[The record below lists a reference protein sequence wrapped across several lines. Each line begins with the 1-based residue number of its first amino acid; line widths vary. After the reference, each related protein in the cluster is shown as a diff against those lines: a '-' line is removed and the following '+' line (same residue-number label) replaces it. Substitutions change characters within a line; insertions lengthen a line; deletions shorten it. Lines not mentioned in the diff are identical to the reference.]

1 MVSYTK
7 EEMVGITELGK
18 SLGSYLDKVTSKV
31 NSKIAIIRRNK
42 PEAVIIPIE
51 EYELL
56 QKAYDALEQK
66 EVENILN
73 SISKEDKEVSHS
85 KIVEIDIWRKRLK
98 SPTLKKLLN
107 F

>member
-1 MVSYTK
+1 MEKNMVSYTK

-73 SISKEDKEVSHS
+73 SMSKEDKEISHS
-85 KIVEIDIWRKRLK
+85 KIVEIDI
-98 SPTLKKLLN
+98 
-107 F
+107 